1 MATPECLTCIFHDQ
15 DPIIAPR
22 RSSDN
27 LPVHV
32 KGIVRWYP
40 DTEPQAGYYV
50 PKKYSPSGDFEPLEF
65 INNQWFRL
73 FEHPDTSTTHLC
85 TRASAA
91 IPIIN
96 KLGIGYWDIT
106 DPEHPDFTPGT
117 IENIDIDPPS
127 PSHSHNTVTVYI
139 NPPENTPAP
148 QTHYSSPTPGLTIA
162 STSTVTFPTVP
173 SPTTIPI
180 QPQPTVTMSA
190 SATGGRSGGGGGG
203 GGGGAPAVA
212 AAPTPSNGGM
222 RGIQPTIFDGTRAQA
237 DDFWAQFRRYK
248 MVNRTHDS
256 MTKAY
261 DRVLTA
267 LTYIQGPM
275 VNDWVNTQ
283 ENNLVKRTDTTQP
296 NHVRK
301 DDEVLWAEFEMVFHD
316 AWTDTSKKQNAY
328 DQLMKLTMTG
338 WDIDTYIATFE
349 WLALAAGWALDAE
362 GTIVWFREGLSKG
375 IHSKA
380 LDRDKIPC
388 TMDEWKAAA
397 RTEVARAK
405 EKYNAGLT
413 NTQHRNQQ
421 TRQYN
426 TTNQHR
432 APAATNPNPNIV
444 PMDVDTTTT
453 TTNFK
458 KLTPEERMQLAKEGR
473 CFQCCLQGHVARN
486 CPKNT
491 NNTQTRVRETTADKP
506 TNATTTPKLT
516 KAQQIR
522 ALEESMAEEER
533 AEYLDAR
540 DMGQD
545 FWSAGA

>member
-1 MATPECLTCIFHDQ
+1 MATIECLTCIFHEE

-22 RSSDN
+22 RASDD

-40 DTEPQAGYYV
+40 DAQPHAGYYV

-65 INNQWFRL
+65 INNQWFGL
-73 FEHPDTSTTHLC
+73 FGHPETSTTHLC

-91 IPIIN
+91 IPIVN
-96 KLGIGYWDIT
+96 RLGIGYWDIT
-106 DPEHPDFTPGT
+106 DPEHPDYTPGT
-117 IENIDIDPPS
+117 TEHINVDPPS
-127 PSHSHNTVTVYI
+127 PPHTSRAVTVYVT
-139 NPPENTPAP
+139 PPENIPAP
-148 QTHYSSPTPGLTIA
+148 QTHYNSPTPGLTSA
-162 STSTVTFPTVP
+162 HTSTVTAP
-173 SPTTIPI
+173 SQTITST
-180 QPQPTVTMSA
+180 QPTIMSA

-203 GGGGAPAVA
+203 GGGGAAPATA
-212 AAPTPSNGGM
+212 AAPAPSNGGM
-222 RGIQPTIFDGTRAQA
+222 RGVQPPIFDGTRAHA

-248 MVNRTHDS
+248 MVNCTHDS

-267 LTYIQGPM
+267 LTYIRGPM
-275 VNDWVNTQ
+275 INDWVNNQ
-283 ENNLVKRTDTTQP
+283 EKNLIARTNTTKP
-296 NHVRK
+296 NHVRE
-301 DDEVLWAEFEMVFHD
+301 DDEVLWAEFETAFHD

-328 DQLMKLTMTG
+328 DQLMKLTMAG

-349 WLALAAGWALDAE
+349 RLALAAGWALDAK
-362 GTIVWFREGLSKG
+362 GTIVCFREGLSKG

-380 LDRDKIPC
+380 LDRDKIPR

-397 RTEVARAK
+397 CTEVARAK

-413 NTQHRNQQ
+413 NTQRRNQQ
-421 TRQYN
+421 NCPYN
-426 TTNQHR
+426 TTHYQPR
-432 APAATNPNPNIV
+432 TSTQTNPNPNIV
-444 PMDVDTTTT
+444 PMDVDATT

-458 KLTPEERMQLAKEGR
+458 KLTPEERTQLAKEGR
-473 CFQCCLQGHVARN
+473 CFRCRLQGHVARN

-491 NNTQTRVRETTADKP
+491 NNTQTKVRETTTDKP
-506 TNATTTPKLT
+506 ANTTTTPKLT

>member
-1 MATPECLTCIFHDQ
+1 MATIERLTCIFHEQ
-15 DPIIAPR
+15 DPIVAPR
-22 RSSDN
+22 RASDD
-27 LPVHV
+27 LPIHV
-32 KGIVRWYP
+32 KGIIRWYP
-40 DTEPQAGYYV
+40 DAQPQAGYYV

-65 INNQWFRL
+65 INNQWFGL
-73 FEHPDTSTTHLC
+73 FGHPETSTPHLC

-91 IPIIN
+91 IPIVN
-96 KLGIGYWDIT
+96 HLGIGYWDIT
-106 DPEHPDFTPGT
+106 DPEHPDYTPGT
-117 IENIDIDPPS
+117 TENINVDPPS
-127 PSHSHNTVTVYI
+127 PPRPSSTVTTYVT
-139 NPPENTPAP
+139 PPENIPAP
-148 QTHYSSPTPGLTIA
+148 QTHYSSPTPGLTTA
-162 STSTVTFPTVP
+162 STSTVTFPTAP
-173 SPTTIPI
+173 SPTTIPV
-180 QPQPTVTMSA
+180 QTAPTQPTIMSV
-190 SATGGRSGGGGGG
+190 SATGGRSGGGTV
-203 GGGGAPAVA
+203 PA
-212 AAPTPSNGGM
+212 AAATPTPSNGGM
-222 RGIQPTIFDGTRAQA
+222 RGVQPPIFDGTRAHA

-267 LTYIQGPM
+267 LTYIRGPM
-275 VNDWVNTQ
+275 INDWVNNQ
-283 ENNLVKRTDTTQP
+283 EKNLIARTDTTKP
-296 NHVRK
+296 NHVRE
-301 DDEVLWAEFEMVFHD
+301 DDEVLWAEFETAFHN

-328 DQLMKLTMTG
+328 DQLMKLTMAG

-349 WLALAAGWALDAE
+349 RLALTAGWTLDAK
-362 GTIVWFREGLSKG
+362 GTIVRFREGLSKG

-380 LDRDKIPC
+380 LDRDKIPR

-421 TRQYN
+421 NGHYN
-426 TTNQHR
+426 TTQPQHR
-432 APAATNPNPNIV
+432 VPTQTNPNPNIV
-444 PMDVDTTTT
+444 PMDVDATTA
-453 TTNFK
+453 TNFK
-458 KLTPEERMQLAKEGR
+458 KLTPEERTQLAKEGQCFR
-473 CFQCCLQGHVARN
+473 CRLQGHMARN

-491 NNTQTRVRETTADKP
+491 NSTQTKVRETTTDKP
-506 TNATTTPKLT
+506 VDTTTTPKLT

-540 DMGQD
+540 DMGED